1 MLRLWRDQVRIA
13 LCPDR
18 VITVHCKAGLRPR
31 IVAKQVHKYSGSEP
45 GWQAALSVLQAAL
58 DNPDW
63 QNVDATLIISN
74 HFVRFLL
81 LPWNDVALTD
91 AEKLSLLQHR
101 FAEVYGEASATWE
114 LRLNE
119 GSFGS
124 PSLASA
130 VDQGLLEQ
138 LKSVFNASPLR
149 LKSVQPYLMTAFNVC
164 RRDLGNGTAWFV
176 LAEQGIF
183 CIGLL
188 HNGQWQSIRL
198 RRTEGDYFTGSDWF
212 DEAMLV
218 LEREML
224 LADNGNESSKVFV
237 YAPENPVL
245 APIKRGA
252 LVIHPLLPNSRAV
265 LSPEEMSGY
274 AMAAAGM

>member
-1 MLRLWRDQVRIA
+1 MLRLLRDRVCIA

-18 VITVHCKAGLRPR
+18 LIAVHYRPGLRPR
-31 IVAKQVHKYSGSEP
+31 IVDKTVQHTYSSPET
-45 GWQAALSVLQAAL
+45 GWQATLTLLKATLN
-58 DNPDW
+58 NPAWKDA
-63 QNVDATLIISN
+63 DATLILSN
-74 HFVRFLL
+74 HFVHFLL
-81 LPWNDVALTD
+81 LPWNDVALTEE
-91 AEKLSLLQHR
+91 EKLSLLQLR

-138 LKSVFNASPLR
+138 LKNIFDESTLR
-149 LKSVQPYLMTAFNVC
+149 LKSIQPNLMAAFNRC
-164 RRDLGNGTAWFV
+164 YRKLGKDPAWLV
-176 LAEQGIF
+176 VAEQGVF
-183 CIGLL
+183 CVGLL
-188 HNGQWQSIRL
+188 REGEWQSIRL
-198 RRTEGDYFTGSDWF
+198 RRIEGEWF

-224 LADNGNESSKVFV
+224 LAEEQYERSKVYL
-237 YAPENPVL
+237 YAPEMPVT

-252 LVIHPLLPNSRAV
+252 LEILPLQPELPPV
-265 LSPEEMSGY
+265 LSSGEMSIY
-274 AMAAAGM
+274 AIAAAGV

>member
-1 MLRLWRDQVRIA
+1 VLRLWRDQVRIV

-18 VITVHCKAGLRPR
+18 VITVHCKAGLRPH
-31 IVAKQVHKYSGSEP
+31 IVAKQVHQYSGSEP
-45 GWQAALSVLQAAL
+45 GWQAALPVLQAAL
-58 DNPDW
+58 NNPDW
-63 QNVDATLIISN
+63 KNADATLIISN
-74 HFVRFLL
+74 HFVRFML
-81 LPWNDVALTD
+81 LPWNEVSLTD

-138 LKSVFNASPLR
+138 LKSIFNASQLR
-149 LKSVQPYLMTAFNVC
+149 LKSIQPYLMTAFNAC
-164 RRDLGNGTAWFV
+164 RRDLGNDAAWFV
-176 LAEQGIF
+176 VAEKGVF

-198 RRTEGDYFTGSDWF
+198 RRAESDWF
-212 DEAMLV
+212 DEALLV

-224 LADNGNESSKVFV
+224 LADKENENSKVFI
-237 YAPENPVL
+237 YAPEIPVL
-245 APIKRGA
+245 SPIKRGK
-252 LVIHPLLPNSRAV
+252 LVIHPLHPNSRAK
-265 LSPEEMSGY
+265 LSPAEMGSY

>member
-1 MLRLWRDQVRIA
+1 MLRLWRDRVCIA

-18 VITVHCKAGLRPR
+18 LVTVHYRTGLRPR
-31 IVAKQVHKYSGSEP
+31 IVDKKVLHNYSAPEA
-45 GWQAALSVLQAAL
+45 GWQASLPLLKATLN
-58 DNPDW
+58 NPDW
-63 QNVDATLIISN
+63 QNAEATLIISN
-74 HFVRFLL
+74 HFVHFLL
-81 LPWNDVALTD
+81 LPWSDVALTE

-138 LKSVFNASPLR
+138 LKDIFNESPLR
-149 LKSVQPYLMTAFNVC
+149 LKSIQPYLMTAFNIC
-164 RRDLGNGTAWFV
+164 RRKLGKDAAWFV
-176 LAEQGIF
+176 LVEQGVF

-188 HNGQWQSIRL
+188 RNGQWQSIRL
-198 RRTEGDYFTGSDWF
+198 RRTEGDWF

-224 LADNGNESSKVFV
+224 LAEKEYESSKVYI
-237 YAPENPVL
+237 YAPEIPVSS
-245 APIKRGA
+245 PIKRGT
-252 LVIHPLLPNSRAV
+252 LLIHPLQPDLPAA
-265 LSPEEMSGY
+265 LSPQEMSIY
-274 AMAAAGM
+274 AMAAAGV

>member
-1 MLRLWRDQVRIA
+1 VLRLWRDQVRIA

-31 IVAKQVHKYSGSEP
+31 IVSKQAHQYYGSDT
-45 GWQAALSVLQAAL
+45 GWQAALPVLQAAL

-63 QNVDATLIISN
+63 KNADATLIISN

-81 LPWNDVALTD
+81 LPWNEVSLTD

-101 FAEVYGEASATWE
+101 FTEIYGDASATWE

-138 LKSVFNASPLR
+138 LKSIFNASPLR
-149 LKSVQPYLMTAFNVC
+149 LKSIQPYLMTAFNVC
-164 RRDLGNGTAWFV
+164 RRDLGNDAAWFV
-176 LAEQGIF
+176 LAEQGVF
-183 CIGLL
+183 CVGLL

-198 RRTEGDYFTGSDWF
+198 RRTESDWF

-224 LADNGNESSKVFV
+224 LADKENESSKVFM
-237 YAPENPVL
+237 YAPGIPVL
-245 APIKRGA
+245 SPIKHGK
-252 LVIHPLLPNSRAV
+252 LMIHPLHPKP
-265 LSPEEMSGY
+265 PEAFPPGEISIY
-274 AMAAAGM
+274 AMAAVGM

>member
-1 MLRLWRDQVRIA
+1 MLHLWRDRVCIA

-18 VITVHCKAGLRPR
+18 LITVHYRSGLQPR
-31 IVAKQVHKYSGSEP
+31 IVDKKVQYNYSAPEA
-45 GWQAALSVLQAAL
+45 GWQATLTLLKATLN
-58 DNPDW
+58 NPAW
-63 QNVDATLIISN
+63 QNADATLIISN
-74 HFVRFLL
+74 HFVHYLM
-81 LPWNDVALTD
+81 LPWNDVVLTD

-138 LKSVFNASPLR
+138 LKNIFNESPLR
-149 LKSVQPYLMTAFNVC
+149 LKSIQPYLMTAFNTC
-164 RRDLGNGTAWFV
+164 RRKLGRDAAWFV
-176 LAEQGIF
+176 LAEQGVF

-188 HNGQWQSIRL
+188 RNGQWQSIRL
-198 RRTEGDYFTGSDWF
+198 RRTEGDWF
-212 DEAMLV
+212 DEAMLL

-224 LADNGNESSKVFV
+224 LAEKEYEGSKVFI
-237 YAPENPVL
+237 YAPEIPVSS
-245 APIKRGA
+245 PIKRGT
-252 LVIHPLLPNSRAV
+252 LLIYPLQPDLPAA
-265 LSPEEMSGY
+265 LSPGEMSIY
-274 AMAAAGM
+274 AMAAAGV

>member
-1 MLRLWRDQVRIA
+1 LWRDQVRIA

-18 VITVHCKAGLRPR
+18 VITVHSKAGLRPR
-31 IVAKQVHKYSGSEP
+31 IIAKQVHKYSGAEP
-45 GWQAALSVLQAAL
+45 GWQAALTVLQAAL
-58 DNPDW
+58 SNPDW
-63 QNVDATLIISN
+63 QNADATVILSN
-74 HFVRFLL
+74 HFVRFLM
-81 LPWNDVALTD
+81 LPWNDVSLTE

-101 FAEVYGEASATWE
+101 FAEVYGEAGAAWE

-124 PSLASA
+124 PSLATG

-138 LKSVFNASPLR
+138 LKSIFIGSPLR
-149 LKSVQPYLMTAFNVC
+149 LKSIQPYLMTAFNVC
-164 RRDLGNGTAWFV
+164 RRDLEDDSAWFV

-188 HNGQWQSIRL
+188 HKGQWQSIRL
-198 RRTEGDYFTGSDWF
+198 RRTGGDCFTGSEWF

-224 LADNGNESSKVFV
+224 LADKANESSKVFM
-237 YAPENPVL
+237 YAPEIPVL
-245 APIKRGA
+245 SPIKRGA
-252 LVIHPLLPNSRAV
+252 LLIHPLLPKSRAV
-265 LSPEEMSGY
+265 LSPGEMSIY